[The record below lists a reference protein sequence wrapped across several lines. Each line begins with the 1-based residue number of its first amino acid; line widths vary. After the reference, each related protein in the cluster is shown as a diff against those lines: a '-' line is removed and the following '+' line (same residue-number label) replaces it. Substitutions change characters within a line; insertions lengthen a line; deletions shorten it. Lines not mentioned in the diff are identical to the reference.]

1 MTTRALVAIAAL
13 TTVACS
19 AQAVLTQQV
28 EARRLASNLQVQF
41 SKTTEASNRAVMS
54 DADEDSRAAV
64 REAEQATQ
72 VVLHEVGQ
80 LRAVLMSMGYS
91 EELELLDGFTKR
103 FDVYRTLEA
112 EILPLAVEHTNE
124 KAQRLS
130 FGPAA
135 DAVHE
140 FRTALD
146 AAVKSAPPDVRPR
159 LELLA
164 ARAVEAVLDIQ
175 VLYAPHIAEA
185 EDEAMTRMEQ
195 RMAASEKL
203 ARTTLTQM
211 QALLPAA
218 SRPQLTA
225 VTIALDKFMTIHAE
239 IITLSRRNSDVR
251 SLSLTLGRK
260 RMITAQCDEQLRALQ
275 ESLAKHSVG
284 PTR

>member
-1 MTTRALVAIAAL
+1 MTTRVLVAIAAL

-19 AQAVLTQQV
+19 AQAVLTEQV

-72 VVLHEVGQ
+72 AVLGDVAQ
-80 LRAVLMSMGYS
+80 LRTVLMSMGYS
-91 EELELLDGFTKR
+91 EELQLLDGFTKR

-112 EILPLAVEHTNE
+112 EILPLSVEHTNE

-135 DAVHE
+135 DAVNE

-164 ARAVEAVLDIQ
+164 ARAAEAVLDIQ

-185 EDEAMTRMEQ
+185 EDEAMTRIEQ
-195 RMAASEKL
+195 RMAASEKQ
-203 ARTTLTQM
+203 ARAALIQM
-211 QALLPAA
+211 QALAPA
-218 SRPQLTA
+218 SRSQLTA
-225 VTIALDKFMTIHAE
+225 ATMTLDMFMKIHAE

-251 SLSLTLGRK
+251 SLSLSLGRK
-260 RMITAQCDEQLRALQ
+260 RMITAQCDEQLHALQ
-275 ESLAKHSVG
+275 ESLAKHSIG
-284 PTR
+284 ATR

>member
-1 MTTRALVAIAAL
+1 MTARVLVTFTVL
-13 TTVACS
+13 VTTACS

-28 EARRLASNLQVQF
+28 EARRLASDLQVQF
-41 SKTTEASNRAVMS
+41 SKTTESSNRAVMS

-72 VVLHEVGQ
+72 AVLHDVEQ
-80 LRAVLMSMGYS
+80 LRTVLMSMGYS
-91 EELELLDGFTKR
+91 EELKLLDGFPKR

-135 DAVHE
+135 DAVNK

-164 ARAVEAVLDIQ
+164 ARAAEAVLDIQ

-185 EDEAMTRMEQ
+185 EDEAMTRMEK
-195 RMAASEKL
+195 RMAASEEQ
-203 ARTTLTQM
+203 AHAVLTQM
-211 QALLPAA
+211 QALAPA
-218 SRPQLTA
+218 SRSHLTA
-225 VTIALDKFMTIHAE
+225 ATMALDTFMKIHAE

-251 SLSLTLGRK
+251 SLSLSLGRK
-260 RMITAQCDEQLRALQ
+260 RMITAQCDEQLHALQ
-275 ESLAKHSVG
+275 ESLVKHSIG
-284 PTR
+284 ATR